1 MIDPVIRDP
10 IKQFW
15 KLFNAIAIMI
25 RNGIL
30 TKPSLTSISFSFFL
44 SLSLCLSNSDK
55 YLQKMMKN
63 DEKKEKNDFFSRFFV
78 F

>member
-1 MIDPVIRDP
+1 VQSKKTIDPVIPDP

-30 TKPSLTSISFSFFL
+30 TKPSLIIISIS
-44 SLSLCLSNSDK
+44 
-55 YLQKMMKN
+55 
-63 DEKKEKNDFFSRFFV
+63 
-78 F
+78 